1 MAKTNRLEVN
11 SGKFGTF
18 PQEFR
23 VLPDADASLSKA
35 DSGKLMIIEDVSA
48 DRVYS
53 LPTSALERGLNYKFW
68 YVGDDADGHD
78 FSVDTGSTSNFIKG
92 GVVFLDSDAS
102 GDNVELV
109 ESDGDSNRILKV
121 DTPGAGTEFT
131 MVCDG
136 TKWYLNGQVVSVTTP
151 AFSDS

>member
-53 LPTSALERGLNYKFW
+53 LPTSALERGLNYK
-68 YVGDDADGHD
+68 